1 MNNKK
6 SFYFDPLTE
15 NFLVEY
21 RGNFKEEID
30 KISQA
35 VGDIISSTLA
45 VVSFLP
51 EDRERLLRNKFSYKS
66 L

>member
-6 SFYFDPLTE
+6 SFYFDPFTD

-30 KISQA
+30 KIS
-35 VGDIISSTLA
+35 
-45 VVSFLP
+45 
-51 EDRERLLRNKFSYKS
+51 
-66 L
+66 